1 MKVVIIGGVAGGMS
15 AATRL
20 RRRAEDAQIVV
31 LERGEHVSFAN
42 CGLPYYVGG
51 VITERAD
58 LLLQTP
64 ESLAARFALDVRV
77 RHEVTAID
85 LAAKVVRGVRGPGRE
100 PFEEGYD
107 ALVLAPGAAPFV
119 PDAPGMERALVLR
132 DIADVDRMA
141 RAVNVVAQERGAGDQ
156 REAGE
161 PGAVG
166 TRPSAVVIGAGFIGL
181 EVVENLVER
190 GFDVA
195 VVELADQV
203 LAPLDPEMAVLVAD
217 RLTERGAALHLGRTV
232 AAADARS
239 VVLDDGTE
247 LSADVLVAALGVR
260 PDTGFAAAAGL
271 EVDERGGL
279 LVDERHR
286 TSDPAVFAVG
296 DAVVK
301 RDAIGGGL
309 AHVPLA
315 QTANRHGRTVADVLT
330 GRDVTSPP
338 VLGTA
343 IVGLFGLQVASTG
356 WNEKRLR
363 AAGRPY
369 RAIHTH
375 PANHAGYYPG
385 AEGMSLKLLV
395 DPATDAI
402 LGAQGVGG
410 TGVDKRIDVIAT
422 AMRGGLTATDLSE
435 LELAYAPQ
443 FGSAKDPVNMLGMI
457 ADNLATGLVRTVQWH
472 ELDAAVAAGAQVVDV
487 RSAGE
492 YAGGSLPGAVNVPVD
507 ELRARVGEIEKDRP
521 VVVHCQVGLR
531 GSVAARVLDQLGY
544 DVVNLDGGYRTWRDG
559 TRATD

>member
-1 MKVVIIGGVAGGMS
+1 MKVVIVGGVAGGMS

-20 RRRAEDAQIVV
+20 RRRAEDAHIVV
-31 LERGEHVSFAN
+31 LERGDHVSFAN

-51 VITERAD
+51 VIDDRES
-58 LLLQTP
+58 LLLATP

-85 LAAKVVRGVRGPGRE
+85 RAAKVVRGRRRLTGE
-100 PFEEGYD
+100 EFEESYD
-107 ALVLAPGAAPFV
+107 ALILAPGAAPIV

-132 DIADVDRMA
+132 TVPDVDAMA
-141 RAVNVVAQERGAGDQ
+141 AAVRRATGSAAARPTALVV
-156 REAGE
+156 
-161 PGAVG
+161 
-166 TRPSAVVIGAGFIGL
+166 GAGFIGL
-181 EVVENLVER
+181 EVVENLVAR

-195 VVELADQV
+195 VVELAGQV
-203 LAPLDPEMAVLVAD
+203 LAPLDPEMAVTVED
-217 RLTERGAALHLGRTV
+217 RLRERGVALHLGRTV
-232 AAADARS
+232 ASADAHPDRRS
-239 VVLDDGTE
+239 VVLDDGTQ
-247 LSADVLVAALGVR
+247 LPADLLVAALGVR
-260 PDTGFAAAAGL
+260 PDTAFAAAAGL
-271 EVDERGGL
+271 EVDARGGL
-279 LVDERHR
+279 VVDAAHR

-301 RDAIGGGL
+301 RDAIGGGP
-309 AHVPLA
+309 AHIPLA

-343 IVGLFGLQVASTG
+343 IVGLFGLQVAATG

-375 PANHAGYYPG
+375 PTDHAGYYPG
-385 AEGMSLKLLV
+385 AQVMSLKLLV
-395 DPATDAI
+395 DPDTDAI

-422 AMRGGLTATDLSE
+422 AMRGGLSATDLSE

-457 ADNLATGLVRTVQWH
+457 ADNLAAGLVRTIQWH
-472 ELDAAVAAGAQVVDV
+472 ELDAAVAAGAQLVDV
-487 RSAGE
+487 RSAAE
-492 YAGGSLPGAVNVPVD
+492 HAGGAIPGAVDIPVD
-507 ELRARVGEIEKDRP
+507 ELRARSGELAADRP
-521 VVVHCQVGLR
+521 VVVHCQVGAR
-531 GSVAARVLDQLGY
+531 GSVAAQLLRQLGF
-544 DVVNLDGGYRTWRDG
+544 DVANLDGGYRTWRDG
-559 TRATD
+559 TRAAG